1 MDVVLDTSAAVA
13 VVLNERSK
21 GALVARTEEAE
32 LIAPTSL
39 PIEIGN
45 AFSAMF
51 KRGRLSLEQALRAFA
66 HYRRIPVQLVDIDM
80 DASLGLADAL
90 GIYAYDAYMLDCAQR
105 HRAVLLTLDAGLRLA
120 ASRAD
125 VRVLEVIE

>member
-90 GIYAYDAYMLDCAQR
+90 AWIPTGAQGLTANPPLVR
-105 HRAVLLTLDAGLRLA
+105 LSQAIGLLC
-120 ASRAD
+120 
-125 VRVLEVIE
+125 